1 MAASKKLG
9 LTTMEG
15 HATHIKWLWVVALLS
30 IAMFVTVCYYV
41 YDGQQQNLNTR
52 KFNSVDITEG
62 TVNVKNGGYYVQG
75 TSKST
80 GVTANTPS
88 GVVTTYNTSMGASG
102 TAASSIA
109 TFVVT
114 NNKVRA
120 DDVVVVSVGA
130 SGATGGKYD
139 AVVNEVTNG
148 AFDITLRNVTDSAA
162 AENVNINYV
171 ILGGSRS

>member
-52 KFNSVDITEG
+52 KFNSVDVTEG
-62 TVNVKNGGYYVQG
+62 TVNVKNGGYYVQA
-75 TSKST
+75 TNKST
-80 GVTANTPS
+80 GVTANTPAGVITTHNTVLAAGVS
-88 GVVTTYNTSMGASG
+88 GSFT
-102 TAASSIA
+102 
-109 TFVVT
+109 VT

-120 DDVVVVSVGA
+120 DDVVVVSIGA
-130 SGATGGKYD
+130 SGATTNSYI
-139 AVVNEVTNG
+139 VVANEVTNG
-148 AFDITLRNVTDSAA
+148 AFDISLTNNSNAPLT
-162 AENVNINYV
+162 ENVNINYV